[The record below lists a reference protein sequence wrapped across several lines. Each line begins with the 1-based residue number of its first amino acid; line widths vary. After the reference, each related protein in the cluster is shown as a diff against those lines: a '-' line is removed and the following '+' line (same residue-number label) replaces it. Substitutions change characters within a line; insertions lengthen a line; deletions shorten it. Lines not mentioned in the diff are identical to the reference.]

1 MMNPKSLRTNDM
13 KEINRMSVL
22 KTVKRGICS
31 RAEISAS
38 LGMSKPAVSS
48 LVDGLINEGLIREIG
63 RGKSTGVGGKR
74 PILLDFNA
82 NAGIIVAV
90 YFNSGWCEIGLT
102 DLSGQVITYTKK
114 EMIIHKDYRKT
125 LDQIVLDI
133 MEMIQQIRS
142 EGVQQPVLACGVA
155 IKGLIDT
162 KLGIMRYSATIPEWR
177 DIPVKEYLGS
187 SLNVPTFI
195 ENDARANTFA
205 ELSERDARHTIACVS
220 VGNGIG
226 TGIAIQNEVY
236 RGAYDGAVTFAHT
249 TVLDNGPLCG
259 CGNRGCWEALAST
272 NAFLKELGNR
282 KKVFEGLEFAEV
294 IQKYHEGDAVIRDVL
309 INYTGYWIGVG
320 IANILNIFNPEQI
333 IIQGDITLAGEELAR
348 KIEDVAMSKTLPVSR
363 AAELSFSRNSEMY
376 QVKGAA
382 AVVIK
387 HFFTGKFHRDIWT
400 GEYFRVGGSV

>member
-195 ENDARANTFA
+195 ENDARANT
-205 ELSERDARHTIACVS
+205 LR
-220 VGNGIG
+220 N
-226 TGIAIQNEVY
+226 
-236 RGAYDGAVTFAHT
+236 
-249 TVLDNGPLCG
+249 
-259 CGNRGCWEALAST
+259 
-272 NAFLKELGNR
+272 FLKGMP
-282 KKVFEGLEFAEV
+282 
-294 IQKYHEGDAVIRDVL
+294 DIR
-309 INYTGYWIGVG
+309 
-320 IANILNIFNPEQI
+320 
-333 IIQGDITLAGEELAR
+333 
-348 KIEDVAMSKTLPVSR
+348 LPAFPSATV
-363 AAELSFSRNSEMY
+363 
-376 QVKGAA
+376 
-382 AVVIK
+382 
-387 HFFTGKFHRDIWT
+387 
-400 GEYFRVGGSV
+400 